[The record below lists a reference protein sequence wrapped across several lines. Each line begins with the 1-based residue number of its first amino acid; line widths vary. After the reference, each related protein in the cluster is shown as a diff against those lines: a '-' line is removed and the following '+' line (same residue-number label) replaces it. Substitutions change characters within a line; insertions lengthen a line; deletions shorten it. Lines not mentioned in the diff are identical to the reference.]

1 MSKDLNTFGDFSK
14 KVKLPKDRQ
23 NLKPVN
29 QKWTFDQHLSHAL
42 QEGYAILE
50 AEGSGSVK
58 TSLNFRPSKHVSETP
73 QKLQDALA
81 KVSTNPYIRA
91 RVEIL
96 NKMTPLARS
105 VIEKM
110 ENNTLPKDHRYDT
123 FCKAVTIKGDQ
134 ISSK

>member
-1 MSKDLNTFGDFSK
+1 MSKDINTFGDFSK
-14 KVKLPKDRQ
+14 KMKLPKDRQ

-29 QKWTFDQHLSHAL
+29 QTWTFDQHLSYAL

-50 AEGSGSVK
+50 AEGTGSVTK
-58 TSLNFRPSKHVSETP
+58 PDSVKPSPILE
-73 QKLQDALA
+73 DALA
-81 KVSTNPYIRA
+81 KMSSNPYIRA